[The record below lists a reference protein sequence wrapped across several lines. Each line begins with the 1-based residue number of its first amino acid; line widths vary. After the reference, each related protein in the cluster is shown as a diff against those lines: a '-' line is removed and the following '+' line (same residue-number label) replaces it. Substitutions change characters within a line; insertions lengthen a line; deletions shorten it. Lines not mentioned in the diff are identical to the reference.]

1 MNYKKNVIKIISYL
15 WIIGAFVFCII
26 NHLFEFRIGKQFFI
40 NSYVLIELI
49 VITIIPVSI
58 LVGTKI
64 KEELDKVDQE
74 NYIKLVT
81 GIAMTIISLISFIL
95 ISKSYYEWIRGEEG
109 ITLHG
114 INLMILMFITVFSIG
129 IILIQSSKEKTNR
142 KLEPLIFKEK
152 EQAKYEQEQASWYGV
167 DKLKNYCQME
177 TYHSQLSKTV
187 ISNVISK
194 EEIFRNIQIIETNLE
209 ISKTGAREITVKVKN
224 NTMYHIDG
232 SIKAIFYDEN
242 NKKVGFANLVLPA
255 LGMVDECILKG
266 ICINTDINQEYE
278 VKLEVN
284 NLWIIEY
291 LPRIDDKNLIEVLNK
306 LKSKKISLLWDK
318 IRDNK
323 SLKDIISKDTNIYYD
338 NIVDTANVKYSN
350 DLIKIFKNLEVLD
363 LDEDYN
369 MKTAIADALDISEVN
384 FSIAY
389 YELKKYGAIKIE
401 NEFIK
406 VVKSDVEM
414 TEEDF
419 YDLKRKIKSMSYEK
433 LAKSNEKMKKLHDK
447 TCSKYK
453 PGKRKYDLIRFN
465 YIGKKI
471 QLSDKYGE
479 PNNNGVYEIN
489 QKASLVNYLNKN
501 ITDSDSLY
509 FFLER
514 IKSNGIGVRLAPEV
528 VKLRK
533 EILKGLMSP
542 DDEQSKINEI
552 MMKFKFKEI

>member
-15 WIIGAFVFCII
+15 WIIGAFVFCIT
-26 NHLFEFRIGKQFFI
+26 NHLFEFRIGKQLFI

-58 LVGTKI
+58 LVGMKI
-64 KEELDKVDQE
+64 KEELDKVQQE

-109 ITLHG
+109 ITIHG
-114 INLMILMFITVFSIG
+114 INLMIVMFVTVFSIG

-194 EEIFRNIQIIETNLE
+194 EEIFRNLQIIETNLE

-224 NTMYHIDG
+224 NTIYHIDG

-266 ICINTDINQEYE
+266 ICINTDINQEYV

-323 SLKDIISKDTNIYYD
+323 SLKDIISKDKNIYYD

-479 PNNNGVYEIN
+479 PNNNGVYKIN

-514 IKSNGIGVRLAPEV
+514 IKSNGIGVTLAPEV

-533 EILKGLMSP
+533 EILKGTMSP
-542 DDEQSKINEI
+542 EDEQSKINEI

>member
-15 WIIGAFVFCII
+15 WIIGAFVFCIT

-58 LVGTKI
+58 LVGMKI
-64 KEELDKVDQE
+64 KEELDKVQQE

-109 ITLHG
+109 ITIHG
-114 INLMILMFITVFSIG
+114 INLMIVMFVTVFSIG

-194 EEIFRNIQIIETNLE
+194 EEIFRNLQIIETNLG

-224 NTMYHIDG
+224 NTIYHIDG

-266 ICINTDINQEYE
+266 ICINTDINQEYV

-323 SLKDIISKDTNIYYD
+323 SLKDIISKDKNIYYD

-447 TCSKYK
+447 TCLKYK

-514 IKSNGIGVRLAPEV
+514 IKSNGIGVTLAPEV

-533 EILKGLMSP
+533 EILKGTMSP
-542 DDEQSKINEI
+542 EDEQSKINEI